1 MNIRD
6 KALNQLEQF
15 GENNLGLYATER
27 NFDYGPQKRTNT
39 SNLSKYITHR
49 VIDEEEVI
57 QSAYKKFSF
66 KKIEKFIQEVL
77 WRTYWKGWLEMRP
90 QVWRDYTK
98 DVLALAGE
106 KQKQP
111 YQDAI
116 NGKTSISCFNDWTKE
131 LLEYGYLHN
140 HTRMWFAS
148 IWVFTL
154 NLPWQL
160 GADFF
165 LRYLKDGDA
174 ASNTLSWR
182 WVAGLHTKGKHYLAS
197 EWNINKFSSKK
208 YNNLKLNENAGCC
221 IENKNY
227 EIIPLQFENINYENS
242 LMLFHNLDF
251 SFALKYQTILQCNHY
266 GMINFNSIL
275 QEHNYAKNVLELK
288 SKINQNLQTLIKEK
302 YNSEIIIHNKEEL
315 NKIIKEK
322 NISTIILPYLTTG
335 YENDF
340 ISTMKNEINIKY
352 LTRDYDKFCWPF
364 ATKGYFAFKEQIPK
378 IIAKFI

>member
-1 MNIRD
+1 MNIRGE
-6 KALNQLEQF
+6 ALNQLEQF
-15 GENNLGLYATER
+15 VKNNLSLYATER

-98 DVLALAGE
+98 DVLALAGG

-131 LLEYGYLHN
+131 LQEYGYLHN

-208 YNNLKLNENAGCC
+208 YNNLKLNENAKCC

-227 EIIPLQFENINYENS
+227 EIISLQFENINYENS

-275 QEHNYAKNVLELK
+275 QEHNYAKDVLELK

-378 IIAKFI
+378 IIAKFV

>member
-6 KALNQLEQF
+6 EALNQLEQF
-15 GENNLGLYATER
+15 GQNNLGLYAAER

-49 VIDEEEVI
+49 VIDEREVI

-90 QVWRDYTK
+90 QVWKDYTE
-98 DVLALAGE
+98 DVLALAGD
-106 KQKQP
+106 KQKQN

-116 NGKTSISCFNDWTKE
+116 HGKTSIPCFNDWTKE
-131 LLEYGYLHN
+131 LQEYGYLHN

-160 GADFF
+160 GADYF
-165 LRYLKDGDA
+165 LKHLKDGDP

-227 EIIPLQFENINYENS
+227 EIIPLQFEDINYENS

-251 SFALKYQTILQCNHY
+251 SFAKKYQDISQCSHY
-266 GMINFNSIL
+266 GMINFNPIL
-275 QEHNYAKNVLELK
+275 EDHNYTTDVLKFK
-288 SKINQNLQTLIKEK
+288 SKINENLQTLIKDK
-302 YNSEIIIHNKEEL
+302 YNSETIIQNKEQLE
-315 NKIIKEK
+315 KIIKDK
-322 NISTIILPYLTTG
+322 NISTIILPYLTVG

-340 ISTMKNEINIKY
+340 ISKLKDEVNIKY
-352 LTRDYDKFCWPF
+352 CVRDYDKFCWPF

-378 IIAKFI
+378 IVAKFL

>member
-6 KALNQLEQF
+6 EALNQLEQF

-98 DVLALAGE
+98 DVLALAGG

-131 LLEYGYLHN
+131 LQEYGYLHN

-165 LRYLKDGDA
+165 LKYLKDGDA

-208 YNNLKLNENAGCC
+208 YNNLKLNENAKCC

-340 ISTMKNEINIKY
+340 ISTMKKEINIKY

-378 IIAKFI
+378 IIAKFV

>member
-90 QVWRDYTK
+90 QVWRDYTN

-131 LLEYGYLHN
+131 LQEYGYLHN

-208 YNNLKLNENAGCC
+208 YNNLKLNENARCC

-227 EIIPLQFENINYENS
+227 EIIPLQFEDINYENS

-251 SFALKYQTILQCNHY
+251 SFAKKYQDISQCSNY
-266 GMINFNSIL
+266 GMINFNPIL
-275 QEHNYAKNVLELK
+275 EDHNYTTDVLKFK
-288 SKINQNLQTLIKEK
+288 SKINENLQTLIKDK
-302 YNSEIIIHNKEEL
+302 YNSEIIIQNKEEL
-315 NKIIKEK
+315 EKIIKDK
-322 NISTIILPYLTTG
+322 NISTIILPYLTVG

-340 ISTMKNEINIKY
+340 ISKLKDEVNIKY
-352 LTRDYDKFCWPF
+352 CVRDYDKFCWPF
-364 ATKGYFAFKEQIPK
+364 AKKGYFAFKEQIPK
-378 IIAKFI
+378 IVAKFL

>member
-6 KALNQLEQF
+6 EALNQLEQF

-131 LLEYGYLHN
+131 LQEYGYLHN

-165 LRYLKDGDA
+165 LKYLKDGDA

-227 EIIPLQFENINYENS
+227 EIIPLQFEDINYENS

-251 SFALKYQTILQCNHY
+251 SFAKKYQDISQCSHY
-266 GMINFNSIL
+266 GMINFNQIL
-275 QEHNYAKNVLELK
+275 EEHNYTTDVLKFK
-288 SKINQNLQTLIKEK
+288 SKINENLQTLIKDK
-302 YNSEIIIHNKEEL
+302 YNSEIIIQNKEEL
-315 NKIIKEK
+315 EKIIKDK
-322 NISTIILPYLTTG
+322 NISTIILPYLTVG

-340 ISTMKNEINIKY
+340 ISKLKDEVNIKY
-352 LTRDYDKFCWPF
+352 CVRDYDKFCWPF

-378 IIAKFI
+378 IVAKFL

>member
-1 MNIRD
+1 MMFWHLLEKNKNNPIRTPLME
-6 KALNQLEQF
+6 KRPFLALMIGQKNYKNMDICTIIPGCGLLAFGFLLLIYLGNLEQIF
-15 GENNLGLYATER
+15 FSNILKMEMQHPIHLVGDGL
-27 NFDYGPQKRTNT
+27 
-39 SNLSKYITHR
+39 L
-49 VIDEEEVI
+49 
-57 QSAYKKFSF
+57 
-66 KKIEKFIQEVL
+66 
-77 WRTYWKGWLEMRP
+77 
-90 QVWRDYTK
+90 DYTLK
-98 DVLALAGE
+98 A
-106 KQKQP
+106 
-111 YQDAI
+111 
-116 NGKTSISCFNDWTKE
+116 NTTS
-131 LLEYGYLHN
+131 
-140 HTRMWFAS
+140 
-148 IWVFTL
+148 
-154 NLPWQL
+154 
-160 GADFF
+160 
-165 LRYLKDGDA
+165 
-174 ASNTLSWR
+174 
-182 WVAGLHTKGKHYLAS
+182 S

-275 QEHNYAKNVLELK
+275 QEHNYAKDVLELK

-340 ISTMKNEINIKY
+340 ISTIKNEINVKY
-352 LTRDYDKFCWPF
+352 LNRDYDKFCWPF

-378 IIAKFI
+378 IIAKFL